1 MAFIADVLSFIRE
14 TVNGLQVPRVKVD
27 RGGGNTATP
36 GHFADAGDDSQPL
49 PTDVALCVE
58 GGGTGSSQCVGYQ
71 DPFSSPKAGAGEKRI
86 CARSG
91 PGVEACEVWLK
102 ATGEIVIKN
111 NIGAIT
117 VGPDGSVDINGA
129 VVDLLGNV
137 TTKQQIS
144 LDTHTHPSPFGP
156 TGSPLPG

>member
-14 TVNGLQVPRVKVD
+14 AVNGQQAPRVKVD
-27 RGGGNTATP
+27 QGGENTSTP
-36 GHFADAGDDSQPL
+36 GHFADVGDDSQPL
-49 PTDVALCVE
+49 PTDVAVCVD
-58 GGGTGSSQCVGYQ
+58 GPGSGSAQVVGYQ
-71 DPFSSPKAGAGEKRI
+71 DPVSSPKAGAGEKRI
-86 CARSG
+86 YARTG

-111 NIGAIT
+111 NVGAIT

-137 TTKQQIS
+137 TTKLQIS

-156 TGSPLPG
+156 TGPPLPG